1 MLKNYASYF
10 VSYLLNNIKNENNV
24 ERIVLYGSVAKGE
37 STKDSDIDIFIEVKK
52 ETKNFEREIKKIEEN
67 FYQSR
72 ENALFKSKGKQYEG
86 LLSKFKGNRIGK
98 SCIILPIQ
106 YKKDILTLLEKHKVK
121 ARILDVFH

>member
-72 ENALFKSKGKQYEG
+72 ENALFKSKGVDNEFDIK
-86 LLSKFKGNRIGK
+86 IGK
-98 SCIILPIQ
+98 LKEWKDLHRSIASTGIIF
-106 YKKDILTLLEKHKVK
+106 YSFKS
-121 ARILDVFH
+121 